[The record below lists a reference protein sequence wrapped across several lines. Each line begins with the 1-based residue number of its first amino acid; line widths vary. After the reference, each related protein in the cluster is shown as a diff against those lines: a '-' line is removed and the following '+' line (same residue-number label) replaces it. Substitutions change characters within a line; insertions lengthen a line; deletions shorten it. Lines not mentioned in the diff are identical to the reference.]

1 MGLFR
6 RGERIAAEAP
16 PTTTTTS
23 DTSVDLVRLERLV
36 QASVRLREHGVSYET
51 IERRAAADGVSL
63 NEALEAIDREI
74 TDA

>member
-6 RGERIAAEAP
+6 RAERIAAEAP
-16 PTTTTTS
+16 PMTTTTT
-23 DTSVDLVRLERLV
+23 DASVDLVRLERLV
-36 QASVRLREHGVSYET
+36 EASVRLRERGISYET

>member
-6 RGERIAAEAP
+6 RSERIAAEAP
-16 PTTTTTS
+16 PTTATTT
-23 DTSVDLVRLERLV
+23 DVSVDLVRLERLV
-36 QASVRLREHGVSYET
+36 EASKRLRERGVSYET

-63 NEALEAIDREI
+63 NEALEAIDRET